1 MTHEIIHRSRRDAAR
16 GGTLKIIN
24 QYEFRLKVGKGQ
36 HGEVYLAED
45 STKDYMQVVSVIPI
59 GLPFPLSALWTR
71 CV

>member
-1 MTHEIIHRSRRDAAR
+1 MLLE
-16 GGTLKIIN
+16 GEKIGR
-24 QYEFRLKVGKGQ
+24 YHLLHLLGSDGM
-36 HGEVYLAED
+36 GEVYLAED